1 MPSESKRSNA
11 SVSCCNIRNT
21 IPPLLVFVHHRSV
34 LVPAGTGAAYRPESR
49 PRYTG
54 TGAARLHLD
63 ASIDQFASEDRP
75 CWPRPV
81 QDPSLGG
88 AVPSW
93 FLRGQALCAR
103 SSIARTGL

>member
-1 MPSESKRSNA
+1 MRLYRVLQHPNHY
-11 SVSCCNIRNT
+11 
-21 IPPLLVFVHHRSV
+21 PLFWFLLRHHSV
-34 LVPAGTGAAYRPESR
+34 LVPA
-49 PRYTG
+49 G

-81 QDPSLGG
+81 QVPSLGG